1 MLARSRRKVSDDRV
15 HFLNQRTPVHTD
27 LDYLKPLDTEEARL
41 REVIESDYPE
51 HAEEFVIPLN
61 TVMRGRELIG

>member
-1 MLARSRRKVSDDRV
+1 MPARSRRKVSDDRV
-15 HFLNQRTPVHTD
+15 RFLNQCTRLHTD
-27 LDYLKPLDTEEARL
+27 LDYLKPLGTEEARL

>member
-1 MLARSRRKVSDDRV
+1 L
-15 HFLNQRTPVHTD
+15 HTD
-27 LDYLKPLDTEEARL
+27 LDYLKPLGTEEARL